1 MPRVSVD
8 GSFWGRRVTNFV
20 LRIFVFVLGIPAL
33 GALIFLLPN
42 ANHLAFNVL
51 VIVVGAGS
59 AFEVARFFPAQE
71 TSYPLSRLVLP
82 VFGGLLPLIVLLE
95 LFALVPTET
104 VDWAVTGLV
113 ALSMAFQV
121 FRRKAKE
128 FPDIVPRV
136 SAHLLVAL
144 YPGLF
149 LTYIVRLTAF
159 TAASTVIAAF
169 VLACYLN
176 DTAAYVV
183 GILFGKKSIHPVPVS
198 PNKSLIGF
206 VGGLVLSPTVIV
218 VAKALDPRAFPGTYL
233 SAVLFGLVVGVAVIL
248 GDLVESALKRG
259 VTLKDSGGIIP
270 GRGGLLDSIDS
281 PVFAAPVFY
290 LGYKLL
296 FIGA

>member
-1 MPRVSVD
+1 MK
-8 GSFWGRRVTNFV
+8 NLV
-20 LRIFVFVLGIPAL
+20 LRVLVFALGIPAL
-33 GALIFLLPN
+33 GALIFLLPH
-42 ANHLAFNVL
+42 ANHLAFNAL
-51 VIVVGAGS
+51 VVVVGAGS
-59 AFEVARFFPAQE
+59 AYEVARFFPPQE
-71 TSYPLSRLVLP
+71 TNYPLSRLVLP
-82 VFGGLLPLIVLLE
+82 IFGGLLPLIVILE
-95 LFALVPTET
+95 LFAFVPTET
-104 VDWAVTGLV
+104 LIWAVTGLV

-149 LTYIVRLTAF
+149 LSYIVRLSAF
-159 TAASTVIAAF
+159 AAASTVIAAF

-183 GILFGKKSIHPVPVS
+183 GMLFGKKSVHPVPVS

-206 VGGLVLSPTVIV
+206 IGGLIMSPTVIV
-218 VAKALDPRAFPGTYL
+218 IAKALHPQAFPGTYL
-233 SAVLFGLVVGVAVIL
+233 AAVLFGLVVGVAVIV

-296 FIGA
+296 FFGA